1 MSRESE
7 SRALMFKS
15 KRCVVSAKLTNQSR
29 EKGRL
34 NTVAFLSDDNK
45 RYSAESRAY
54 VQTTVSPTGASGN
67 RTNPPM
73 RQTTTTDERRGKA
86 E

>member
-1 MSRESE
+1 MSRRSGIRGLVFNTDE
-7 SRALMFKS
+7 RL
-15 KRCVVSAKLTNQSR
+15 VSAKLTNHSR